1 MSYVYLKKTPSPSPS
16 QKFKKVKTLRK
27 YHRPFAWIF
36 FVFGIFFFA
45 SAVLPIILYQ
55 IEYSIKFDQIIT
67 PLSTRFYN
75 RANILGDANV
85 DYTQIN
91 NWFVSTNTINS
102 DKNSISPSGAKSYS
116 LSIPILKVNQATVEI
131 GSLDLKKSLIQYP
144 QTALPGQLGNAVVF
158 GHSVLPQ
165 FFNPKSYLTIF
176 STLYRLKQGDEI
188 YLEYDHIQYKYLV
201 EEMYEVQPTDLSV
214 LEQRFDGRYLT
225 LITCTPPGTYI
236 RRLVVKAR
244 IVDI

>member
-1 MSYVYLKKTPSPSPS
+1 MSYVYIKEAP
-16 QKFKKVKTLRK
+16 KV
-27 YHRPFAWIF
+27 RPHLPLIKIKLFIAPIF
-36 FVFGIFFFA
+36 FVLGVFFFI
-45 SAVLPIILYQ
+45 SAVFPIVQYQ
-55 IEYSIKFDQIIT
+55 MEYSVKFNQIKT
-67 PLSTRFYN
+67 PLSARFYN
-75 RANILGDANV
+75 KEGNVLGSLTT
-85 DYTQIN
+85 DYTQLT
-91 NWFVSTNTINS
+91 NWFTTDSNQS
-102 DKNSISPSGAKSYS
+102 SGLSSSPSVSASYTI
-116 LSIPILKVNQATVEI
+116 SIPILKIKDAAVEV

-144 QTALPGQLGNAVVF
+144 QTALPGQLGNSVVF

-176 STLYRLKQGDEI
+176 STLFRLKQGDEI
-188 YLEYDHIQYKYLV
+188 FVDFDSIRYKYLV

-244 IVDI
+244 IVDF